1 MKFISI
7 NIKDHLLSREE
18 NFSPNVNLIYSKEN
32 TRGKTTLI
40 RILLYSLGY
49 NIPNTQHFKFD
60 HCDIT
65 TIVETKNQHKIEL
78 IRNSSDYI
86 IANINGNKRTFVLPS
101 QLHELHRLIFNIDN
115 HDIFNNLLG
124 AFYFDQEKGW
134 TLLNRGTA
142 IGSIHFNIEELIRG
156 LSNIDCN
163 QLIAKEGR
171 IARQLEKFRQMSSI
185 TRYQESLATMTNN
198 YSAKTYPETST
209 IELEKLLIKQK
220 NLKQE
225 LTRIDKTLSDN
236 KRIKQYIA
244 DLKLIIKLHDGT
256 EVLVTEDMIVNLSDS
271 IDFLITKHKLLASDL
286 AKNSMQI
293 NQLQQEISHESE
305 QLTFFDSESV
315 TDIFDKKILTLPLDN
330 ISIANN
336 ISRLENELKNIRKS
350 ISDYTKLNNNVA
362 SSLYQNILRYAKEL
376 KISDAGNIPL
386 SYIFTS
392 NLKELSGAVLH
403 KTVFAFKLAYIIE
416 IQKITGDLLP
426 IILDSPTGKEID
438 QQNIQMMFNILK
450 RDFSENQIIIA
461 SIYNYYFDKMKV
473 IEIEDR
479 LLQFKS

>member
-7 NIKDHLLSREE
+7 KIKDRFFSREE

-65 TIVETKNQHKIEL
+65 TEVETKEHHKIEL
-78 IRNSSDYI
+78 IRNNSDYI
-86 IANINGNKRTFVLPS
+86 IANINGDKRTFVLPS
-101 QLHELHRLIFNIDN
+101 QLYELHRLIFNIDN

-124 AFYFDQEKGW
+124 AFYIDQEKGW

-156 LSNIDCN
+156 LSNIDCS
-163 QLIAKEGR
+163 QLITKEGR

-185 TRYQESLATMTNN
+185 TRYQESLATTTNN
-198 YSAKTYPETST
+198 YSAKTYTETST
-209 IELEKLLIKQK
+209 IELETLLIKQK
-220 NLKQE
+220 TLKQE
-225 LTRIDKTLSDN
+225 LARIDKTLSDN

-244 DLKLIIKLHDGT
+244 DLKLIVKLHDGT

-271 IDFLITKHKLLASDL
+271 IDFLIAKRKLLASDL
-286 AKNSMQI
+286 AKNSMRI
-293 NQLQQEISHESE
+293 NQLQQEMSHESE

-315 TDIFDKKILTLPLDN
+315 TDIFYYNILTLPLDN

-362 SSLYQNILRYAKEL
+362 SSLYQNILKYAKEL
-376 KISDAGNIPL
+376 KIGDDGSIPL

-392 NLKELSGAVLH
+392 NLKELSGAILH

-461 SIYNYYFDKMKV
+461 SI
-473 IEIEDR
+473 III
-479 LLQFKS
+479 LII